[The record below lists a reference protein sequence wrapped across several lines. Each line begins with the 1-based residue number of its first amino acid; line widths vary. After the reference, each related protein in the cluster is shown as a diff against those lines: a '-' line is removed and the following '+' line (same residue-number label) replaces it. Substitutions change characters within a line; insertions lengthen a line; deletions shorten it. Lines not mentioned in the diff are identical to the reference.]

1 MPRLLLNFGTPQQ
14 CEFLLKP
21 GPNSLGRAADN
32 DFSIDHHSI
41 SGAHCQILVGDD
53 VVSIRDLGS
62 TNGTFVDL
70 VPIQGARLQ
79 SGQTLR
85 LGDVELLFDADTIAD
100 PPPTTFSATLIEPEP
115 PPITPVAPISSG
127 PPKCNSHSRY
137 VAKFQCHGCGG
148 FFCDLCVAT
157 KRIAGIQ
164 QKHCRACNLECQPVN
179 PLLLIERTPDD
190 DKTFFQLLPKA
201 FKFPFQGDGWILMV
215 TGTLFYLF
223 VSFIAHARTFG
234 ASGLIGLL
242 ILSVFAFGYLFAY
255 MAQIIVST
263 SNGARQMPDWPDFGS
278 WEDVLIPL
286 LHMIVLLLCC
296 FSPVLLIAGVALSA
310 PWALN
315 LILPAFLLGCL
326 YLPMATLAVAMFDSV
341 TALNPLLIIPS
352 IIQVCREYL
361 VACGVLFLILLL
373 QGIINF
379 AMNKLSSP
387 YLPGVI
393 CGFLGWYFLTVEMRI
408 LGLLHRTKKHEL
420 GWFKF

>member
-21 GPNSLGRAADN
+21 GPNTLGRAAEN
-32 DFSIDHHSI
+32 DFSINHHSI
-41 SGAHCQILVGDD
+41 SGAHCQILVGDE
-53 VVSIRDLGS
+53 VVSIQDLDS

-70 VPIQGARLQ
+70 VPIKGARLQ

-85 LGDVELLFDADTIAD
+85 LGDVELLFDADTIAE
-100 PPPTTFSATLIEPEP
+100 PPPTAFPAEMIEPGP
-115 PPITPVAPISSG
+115 PPAPAAPTLSG

-137 VAKFQCHGCGG
+137 VAKFQCNGCGG

-157 KRIAGIQ
+157 KRTAGIQ
-164 QKHCRACNLECQPVN
+164 RKHCRTCGTECQPVN

-201 FKFPFQGDGWILMV
+201 FKYPFQGDGWILMV

-234 ASGLIGLL
+234 AAGMTGLL
-242 ILSVFAFGYLFAY
+242 VLSIFAFGYLFAY
-255 MAQIIVST
+255 MSQIIVST

-278 WEDVLIPL
+278 WEDVIVPL
-286 LHMIVLLLCC
+286 LQMIVMLVCC
-296 FSPVLLIAGVALSA
+296 FSPVLLVAAVALEV

-352 IIQVCREYL
+352 IIQVRIEYL

-379 AMNKLSSP
+379 AMNKLGNP
-387 YLPGVI
+387 YVPGVI
-393 CGFLGWYFLTVEMRI
+393 CGFLGWYFLTIEMRI
-408 LGLLHRTKKHEL
+408 LGLLYRTKKHEL